1 MAKNQNQQ
9 ESKERNYNDNMIK
22 HQFRNQ
28 YYSWN
33 NSIYINMILLL

>member
-22 HQFRNQ
+22 HQFGNQ